1 MSDEAFDYDIVFIGG
16 GPAGYEGAIAAGKKG
31 LKTAV
36 VEMDKVGGTCLQRG
50 CVPSK
55 ALLHTAKFLKQ
66 LKNASKSGIKIDNYT
81 LDLDTIIKQKNRVV
95 SKLTRGIETLF
106 KQYNV
111 EMINGKGKVTAKD
124 TVSVDGER
132 ELKAKHII
140 ISTGSVSAEL
150 PFLKIDGKYIIDSE
164 KALDLEDIPGKL
176 LVIGAGAIGLEM
188 GLIYSYLGSAVTVVE
203 ILDQVLPGMDTEVA
217 NILEKELKKQKIKI
231 HTAATAS
238 NPVTNEQDNTIG
250 FDFKAG
256 DKEWQDSFDKVLLSV
271 GRLPLT
277 AGVCDESL
285 GIELDKKGFI
295 KVNDN
300 LQTGVPNIFACGDV
314 VGLPLLAHKASHQ
327 ALAIVDFITTGKPVT
342 HHPVPG
348 AVYTFPELASI
359 GLTEAEAKNKGMQ
372 IKIGRFPYS
381 AGSRSNAIDE
391 KVGLVKVIAD
401 ESNTLV
407 GAHIV
412 GYGADEMM
420 PILNYAVTT
429 HMKAEEFKDM
439 IFIHPTL
446 SENIREA
453 VGEISGFSIHI

>member
-1 MSDEAFDYDIVFIGG
+1 MSEVIYDIIFIGG

-31 LKTAV
+31 LKAAV
-36 VEMDKVGGTCLQRG
+36 IEKDKPGGTCLQRG

-55 ALLHTAKFLKQ
+55 ALLHTAKFIKQ
-66 LKNASKSGIKIDNYT
+66 LKSAAKTGIKVDNYT
-81 LDLDTIIKQKNRVV
+81 PDLDTIIKQKNRVV

-111 EMINGKGKVTAKD
+111 QIIQGKGKITTKD
-124 TVSVDGER
+124 TVLVDDDK
-132 ELKAKHII
+132 ELKAKHIV
-140 ISTGSVSAEL
+140 ISTGSISAEL

-164 KALDLEDIPGKL
+164 KALDLENIPAKM

-188 GLIYSYLGSAVTVVE
+188 SVIYNYLGSDVTVVE

-231 HTAATAS
+231 HIATTAS
-238 NPVTNEQDNTIG
+238 NPLINEAENTIA
-250 FDFKAG
+250 FDFKTG
-256 DKEWQDSFDKVLLSV
+256 EKEWQDSFSRVLLSV
-271 GRLPLT
+271 GRWPLT
-277 AGVCDESL
+277 RGVFDDSL
-285 GIELDKKGFI
+285 RIELDEKGFI

-300 LQTGVPNIFACGDV
+300 LQTNIPHIFACGDV
-314 VGLPLLAHKASHQ
+314 VGPPLLAHKASHQ
-327 ALAIVDFITTGKPVT
+327 ALAIVDFITEGKPIT
-342 HHPVPG
+342 HHPIPG

-359 GLTEAEAKNKGMQ
+359 GLTEKEAKDKGIE
-372 IKIGRFPYS
+372 IKIGRFPYA

-401 ESNTLV
+401 ETHTLI

-412 GYGADEMM
+412 GYSADEIM

-429 HMKAEEFKDM
+429 HMNADDFKDM

>member
-1 MSDEAFDYDIVFIGG
+1 MSNGSYDIIFIGG

-31 LKTAV
+31 LKAAV

-66 LKNASKSGIKIDNYT
+66 LKNAAKSGIKIENYSV
-81 LDLDTIIKQKNRVV
+81 DLDAIIKQKNRVV
-95 SKLTRGIETLF
+95 SKLTLGIESLF

-111 EMINGKGKVTAKD
+111 ELIRGRGKIIAKD
-124 TVSVDGER
+124 TVLVNGEKD
-132 ELKAKHII
+132 LKAKHIV
-140 ISTGSVSAEL
+140 ISTGSKSAEL

-164 KALDLEDIPGKL
+164 KALDLENIPGKL

-188 GLIYSYLGSAVTVVE
+188 GLIYSYLGAGVTVVE

-217 NILEKELKKQKIKI
+217 DILEKELKKQKIKI
-231 HTAATAS
+231 HTATTVSHPFIDEPAH
-238 NPVTNEQDNTIG
+238 TIG
-250 FDFKAG
+250 FDFRAG
-256 DKEWQDSFDKVLLSV
+256 EKEWRESFDRVLLSV

-277 AGVCDESL
+277 AGVFDNSL
-285 GIELDKKGFI
+285 GIESDKKGFI
-295 KVNDN
+295 KVDDN
-300 LQTGVPNIFACGDV
+300 LQTGVPGIFACGDV

-327 ALAIVDFITTGKPVT
+327 ALAVVDFIMVGKPVS

-348 AVYTFPELASI
+348 AVYTFPELAAI
-359 GLTEAEAKNKGMQ
+359 GLTEAEAKAKGLP
-372 IKIGRFPYS
+372 IKIGRFPYA

-401 ESNTLV
+401 ETNTLV

-429 HMKAEEFKDM
+429 HMKAEDFKDM

>member
-1 MSDEAFDYDIVFIGG
+1 MSNVTYDIIFIGG

-31 LKTAV
+31 LKVAV
-36 VEMDKVGGTCLQRG
+36 VEMNKVGGTCLQRG

-81 LDLDTIIKQKNRVV
+81 VNLDAIIKQKNRVV
-95 SKLTRGIETLF
+95 SKLTLGIETLF

-111 EMINGKGKVTAKD
+111 ELINGKGKVTAKD
-124 TVSVDGER
+124 TVLVDGEK
-132 ELKAKHII
+132 EVKAKHII
-140 ISTGSVSAEL
+140 ISTGSISAEL
-150 PFLKIDGKYIIDSE
+150 PFLKIDNKYVIDSE
-164 KALDLEDIPGKL
+164 KALDLEDIPEKL

-188 GLIYSYLGSAVTVVE
+188 GLIYNYLGSGVTVVE

-231 HTAATAS
+231 HTATTAS
-238 NPVTNEQDNTIG
+238 KPVINKQDNTIG

-256 DKEWQDSFDKVLLSV
+256 EKEWQESFDKVLLSV

-277 AGVCDESL
+277 ASVCDDSL

-300 LQTGVPNIFACGDV
+300 LQTGVSNIFACGDV

-327 ALAIVDFITTGKPVT
+327 ALAIVDFIKTGKPVT

-359 GLTEAEAKNKGMQ
+359 GLTEAEAKEKGIQ

-412 GYGADEMM
+412 GYSADEMM

-429 HMKAEEFKDM
+429 HMKAEDFKDM

-453 VGEISGFSIHI
+453 VGEISGFSIQI

>member
-1 MSDEAFDYDIVFIGG
+1 MSNGSYDIIFIGG

-31 LKTAV
+31 LKAVV

-66 LKNASKSGIKIDNYT
+66 LKNAAKSGINIDNYSV
-81 LDLDTIIKQKNRVV
+81 DLDAIIKQKNRVV
-95 SKLTRGIETLF
+95 SKLTLGIETLF

-111 EMINGKGKVTAKD
+111 ELIRGKGKITAKD
-124 TVSVDGER
+124 TVLVNSEK
-132 ELKAKHII
+132 ELKAKHIV
-140 ISTGSVSAEL
+140 ISTGSKSAEL

-164 KALDLEDIPGKL
+164 KALDLENIPGKL

-188 GLIYSYLGSAVTVVE
+188 GLIYSYLGSGVTVVE

-217 NILEKELKKQKIKI
+217 DILEKELKKQKIKI
-231 HTAATAS
+231 HTATTISHPLIDEPAH
-238 NPVTNEQDNTIG
+238 TIG

-256 DKEWQDSFDKVLLSV
+256 EKGWQESFDRVLLSV

-277 AGVCDESL
+277 AGVFDGSL
-285 GIELDKKGFI
+285 GIESDKKGFI
-295 KVNDN
+295 KVDDN
-300 LQTGVPNIFACGDV
+300 LQTGVPGIFASGDV

-327 ALAIVDFITTGKPVT
+327 ALAVVDFITAGQPVT

-348 AVYTFPELASI
+348 AVYTFPELAAI
-359 GLTEAEAKNKGMQ
+359 GLTEAEAKAKGRP
-372 IKIGRFPYS
+372 IKIGRFPYA

-401 ESNTLV
+401 ETNTLV

-429 HMKAEEFKDM
+429 HMKAEDFKDM